1 MVRIDLMF
9 KIIICMVF
17 TNVLS
22 MIDPC
27 YPTGDSCTKEDD
39 CPKAFKCIDDS
50 PDPDNSDEMN
60 GICVGN
66 KKIEGCGMGE
76 GGNESI
82 RFHLI
87 KTVKKWNSN
96 KVSSKWVALILEY

>member
-1 MVRIDLMF
+1 MNWRIFVWLFQSISLTQRMVRIDLMF

-39 CPKAFKCIDDS
+39 CPEDFKCKDDT
-50 PDPDNSDEMN
+50 PDPNNPDEMN

-66 KKIEGCGMGE
+66 EKI
-76 GGNESI
+76 
-82 RFHLI
+82 
-87 KTVKKWNSN
+87 
-96 KVSSKWVALILEY
+96 